1 MNVGYARVSSKDQNI
16 SRQLEALQKYD
27 CKLDNIYQEKVSGK
41 NIEDRK
47 EFKKALEFVRKDDTF
62 IVEALDRLGR
72 NYDEIIKVI
81 QYLKDKE
88 VQLIVTNMPIMN
100 QAIGNPLLDKFMKDL
115 IVSVLAM
122 VSENERIESK
132 RRQSQGIAIAKEKGI
147 YKGKPDEYSPNAK
160 SKQKR
165 IIYNQVVEQLNNNV
179 PIKQIARDNDISR
192 PTVYKIRKQ
201 LEETVLLQSKK
212 NIANH

>member
-16 SRQLEALQKYD
+16 SRQLEALQDYG

-165 IIYNQVVEQLNNNV
+165 VIYNQVVEQLNNNV

-201 LEETVLLQSKK
+201 LEETK
-212 NIANH
+212 